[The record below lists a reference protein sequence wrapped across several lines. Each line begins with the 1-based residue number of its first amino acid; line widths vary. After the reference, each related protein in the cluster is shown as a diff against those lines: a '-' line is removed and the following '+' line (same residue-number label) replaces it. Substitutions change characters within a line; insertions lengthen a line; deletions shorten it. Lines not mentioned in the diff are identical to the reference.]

1 MVNQEVEAMLRG
13 ECVWTESELRKLGV
27 HNATVLIRHK
37 HTPGK
42 TERIEF
48 VTELPGPRTKLFGS
62 GFVSLVTIHTHGHS
76 AVREAT
82 LELIEQVKEELLN
95 PSGSGPSAQ

>member
-1 MVNQEVEAMLRG
+1 MVNLEVEAMLHG
-13 ECVWTESELRKLGV
+13 ECVWTESELRKLRILDAAV
-27 HNATVLIRHK
+27 QIRRQ

-48 VTELPGPRTKLFGS
+48 VAELPGPPAKLFGS
-62 GFVSLVTIHTHGHS
+62 GFVSLVTIHTYGHT

-82 LELIEQVKEELLN
+82 LELIEQVKEELMN
-95 PSGSGPSAQ
+95 QSGSGPAVR